1 MKLNRMPANF
11 TTIDPLMEFTSENCF
26 LTLIPPG
33 RDTIYHHDS
42 ISRDEPQVEQG

>member
-1 MKLNRMPANF
+1 MKLNSMPANL
-11 TTIDPLMEFTSENCF
+11 TTLDPLMEFTSEIF